1 MKPLRLLQL
10 REAPDSDIREFRAS
24 SPWVTMLLMGIVVG
38 LCLWVGLR
46 GGIYFGEG
54 GALPAFIAWWIVF
67 WLGLFWL
74 MLVNLCLKSRQPSA
88 WLVRADSQGLYI
100 KWRSYQNVAWQTEGP
115 QVLYVPYANIAEA
128 RRHKRHWNTPESRQG
143 GNREVR
149 NTFLELQLR
158 NTDTTELA
166 RRLADERAGHPDGKK
181 IPQGRWGHYPVA
193 LEPNDLLRI
202 EWRASPGI
210 KAMLALLRERGVS
223 IASPMRSAND
233 LTSQAG
239 EADLQELAR
248 QGDLMTMIRVMRANS
263 DISLEEARA
272 KAKAMIAD
280 KLNTAPKH
288 D

>member
-1 MKPLRLLQL
+1 MAGGHL
-10 REAPDSDIREFRAS
+10 FRRRRCIA
-24 SPWVTMLLMGIVVG
+24 T
-38 LCLWVGLR
+38 
-46 GGIYFGEG
+46 
-54 GALPAFIAWWIVF
+54 FIAWWIVF

-74 MLVNLCLKSRQPSA
+74 ILANLCLKSLKPSA

-128 RRHKRHWNTPESRQG
+128 RRHKRRWNTPENRHG

-181 IPQGRWGHYPVA
+181 IRQGRWGHYPVA

-210 KAMLALLRERGVS
+210 KTILALLSERGVN

-263 DISLEEARA
+263 DISLEEART
-272 KAKAMIAD
+272 KAKAMIA
-280 KLNTAPKH
+280 NEPPKN